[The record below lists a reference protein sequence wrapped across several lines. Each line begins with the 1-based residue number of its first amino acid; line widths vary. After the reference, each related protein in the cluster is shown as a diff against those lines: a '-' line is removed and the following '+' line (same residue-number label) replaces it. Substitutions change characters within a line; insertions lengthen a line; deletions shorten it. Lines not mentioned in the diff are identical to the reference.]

1 MFDAVIFD
9 WDGTL
14 ADSKKVVVESF
25 QNVLLEMGCKIDNA
39 FIARRIG
46 IGARRTFSEALEACN
61 VDYDSKNLDA
71 LVKKKVENQVRLS
84 DAICLFPGA
93 IEILRNLQGK
103 VKIALASMNNRRIVD
118 KLVEEK
124 KLNTYFDVIITADD
138 INCPKPHP
146 EIFLTSVMRL
156 HCTPEKCV
164 VVEDSIFGV
173 KAAKKAKMK
182 CIAVLSG
189 SYSQNELVKEG
200 PDLIVHSVNE
210 QKKILKFILG

>member
-14 ADSKKVVVESF
+14 ADSKQVVVESF
-25 QNVLLEMGCKIDNA
+25 QNLLLEMGCKIDNA

-46 IGARRTFSEALEACN
+46 IGARKTFSEALGACN
-61 VDYDSKNLDA
+61 IDYDSDIIDA
-71 LVKKKVENQVRLS
+71 LVEKKVENQVLLS
-84 DAICLFPGA
+84 DKISLFPGV

-118 KLVEEK
+118 KLIEEK
-124 KLNTYFDVIITADD
+124 NLRTYFGVIITADD
-138 INCPKPHP
+138 IHCPKPHP
-146 EIFLTSVMRL
+146 EIFLTSAL
-156 HCTPEKCV
+156 KLNCTSEKCV
-164 VVEDSIFGV
+164 VVEDSVFGV

-189 SYSQNELVKEG
+189 SYSQNELMKED
-200 PDLIVHSVNE
+200 PDLIVRSVNE

>member
-1 MFDAVIFD
+1 MFEVVIFD

-25 QNVLLEMGCKIDNA
+25 QKVLLEMGCTIDNA

-46 IGARRTFSEALEACN
+46 IGARRTFSEVLEACN
-61 VDYDSKNLDA
+61 IDYDSNIIDA
-71 LVKKKVENQVRLS
+71 LVEKKVENQVLLS
-84 DAICLFPGA
+84 DSICLFPGV
-93 IEILRNLQGK
+93 IEVLRSLQGK
-103 VKIALASMNNRRIVD
+103 VKIALASMNNRRAVD

-124 KLNTYFDVIITADD
+124 NLRTYFDVITTADD
-138 INCPKPHP
+138 IYCPKPHP
-146 EIFLTSVMRL
+146 EILLTIVMKL

-164 VVEDSIFGV
+164 VVEDSVFGV

-189 SYSQNELVKEG
+189 SYSQNELMKES
-200 PDLIVHSVNE
+200 PDLIVRSVNE
-210 QKKILKFILG
+210 KKKILNFILG